1 MVSLP
6 LLSTV
11 IELTVISVVC
21 DGSKIANQH
30 EVEACSGK
38 RETRGIPTR
47 EIALINCSWRLA
59 PSWRSNNKCY
69 VFRSV
74 CSVIKVTTTTN
85 T

>member
-21 DGSKIANQH
+21 DGSKIANQQR
-30 EVEACSGK
+30 VEACPDPRSAYK
-38 RETRGIPTR
+38 
-47 EIALINCSWRLA
+47 LLSWRLA

>member
-21 DGSKIANQH
+21 DGSKIANQQR
-30 EVEACSGK
+30 VEACPDPRSAYK
-38 RETRGIPTR
+38 
-47 EIALINCSWRLA
+47 LLSWRLA
-59 PSWRSNNKCY
+59 SPAGESNNKCY

-74 CSVIKVTTTTN
+74 CSVIKVQ
-85 T
+85 